1 MLKAYISHWKRREK
15 PEKPGESPITDF
27 WVTTDPKKALPYET
41 REAAAN
47 DCVLFERCPIVIDS
61 SEGGKHSCTG
71 WKVEELA
78 SKEFAIF
85 CVAPFIIEPGG
96 KSQKP

>member
-15 PEKPGESPITDF
+15 VGQERITDF

-41 REAAAN
+41 RYAAAS

-71 WKVEELA
+71 WKVEEL
-78 SKEFAIF
+78 SPKEFVIF
-85 CVAPFIIEPGG
+85 CVAPFIIRV
-96 KSQKP
+96 